1 MDVELTK
8 IGERGQI
15 VIPLSIRENIQAPK
29 GTLFSIA
36 MLDKNILVMKKVDRK
51 ELLADFNKLRASVKK
66 FGEAELIE
74 KVKQWKKAQ
83 NRP

>member
-15 VIPLSIRENIQAPK
+15 VIPLSIREKIQAPK